1 MYTVSFQLRFMS
13 WLISSQEEGKIFL
26 HQMVGDWK
34 EETQEFCGAPVRF
47 GLRTPKCID
56 FATCFGLWLVLLSSI
71 NWMRTC
77 TTLRSIH
84 RKVKV
89 KNYRLQLVPLLPS
102 ASTSPTS
109 TIGAWWNSDLL
120 FIIKFSLSRCYSH
133 CFIYLP
139 LEATM
144 ETSDHFHWE
153 FLLLTIV
160 SQSTKLLSKFV
171 KQWEIFLS
179 FLLCKLV
186 PTIFGRN
193 LTMGSSKC

>member
-1 MYTVSFQLRFMS
+1 MKEKGKKSLINGNLLRHGS
-13 WLISSQEEGKIFL
+13 WFPAKRQRRFPTPDGWTLKR
-26 HQMVGDWK
+26 K
-34 EETQEFCGAPVRF
+34 AQEFCGAPVRF

-160 SQSTKLLSKFV
+160 
-171 KQWEIFLS
+171 
-179 FLLCKLV
+179 C
-186 PTIFGRN
+186 
-193 LTMGSSKC
+193 